1 MTSLMDAVDLG
12 MKGGNKG
19 LHFYSK
25 KLNQWLGGI
34 HPFYY
39 AISGSPKTGK
49 TSYLDLNFIIG
60 PYLAGEASQLDY
72 HYFST
77 EISLI
82 EKQAKMVSVIA
93 YIKHKIKISSET
105 ILGRKMDQYGKP
117 IFLTAQEY
125 NIVKHIYSTDI
136 VAIFGEYDV
145 RGNQIKPG
153 FVTFY
158 PGRPSP
164 VELAS
169 QVWGIAKTC
178 GEIRVRKITST
189 IKGET
194 KERVIVSDYERR
206 DGKKTMI
213 LIDHIRG
220 LSRIGSVKETVDSM
234 SAYLV
239 DIRNYFKF
247 GAVVIIHANRDQFST
262 DRIKMNRERLYP
274 SEESIKDSGNV
285 LEDADTA
292 ITLFNPNDDV
302 FAITKH
308 FGFTLADFGGKYRSA
323 HVIRARN
330 AGCPLHFPLLFEGAC
345 AHFDDIVVG
354 ATPYGTTH
362 T

>member
-1 MTSLMDAVDLG
+1 MTSLMDAVNIG
-12 MKGGNKG
+12 MGGGNKG

-60 PYLAGEASQLDY
+60 PYLAGEAHLLDY

-82 EKQAKMVSVIA
+82 EKQAKIVSVLA
-93 YIKHKIKISSET
+93 YIKHKLKISSET

-117 IFLTAQEY
+117 IYLTPQEY
-125 NIVKHIYSTDI
+125 NIVKQIYETDI
-136 VAIFGEYDV
+136 IAIFGEYDV
-145 RGNQIKPG
+145 RGTLIRPG

-158 PGRPSP
+158 PGRPTP
-164 VELAS
+164 LELAS
-169 QVWGIAKTC
+169 QVWGIAKANGSIQTQ
-178 GEIRVRKITST
+178 KITTTVKGQPIERT
-189 IKGET
+189 IVT
-194 KERVIVSDYERR
+194 NYTRYND
-206 DGKKTMI
+206 KKTMI

-220 LSRIGSVKETVDSM
+220 LGRIGSPKETVDLM
-234 SAYLV
+234 SAHLV

-247 GAVVIIHANRDQFST
+247 GAAVIIHANRDQFNT
-262 DRIKMNRERLYP
+262 DRIKLNRERLYP

-285 LEDADTA
+285 LEDCDCA

-308 FGFTLADFGGKYRSA
+308 FGFILADFGGKYRSA

-330 AGCPLHFPLLFEGAC
+330 AGCPLHFPLLFEGGV
-345 AHFDDIVVG
+345 AHFEDIVVG
-354 ATPYGTTH
+354 ATPYGTLH